1 MQCSKLSSPVHLPL
15 ILVQYITPS
24 DLSALPISG
33 KTGTARSRQDQKSG
47 RVRLGR
53 GYKGNGTRFEIQKGK
68 VRARLK
74 NGRAKLGRGLR
85 LKRAPSSSKNS
96 RNSNSKPRSQQD
108 YNRAR
113 FEIEPFDWQN

>member
-24 DLSALPISG
+24 DLSYPYPA
-33 KTGTARSRQDQKSG
+33 KQERQDQKSG

-74 NGRAKLGRGLR
+74 NGRARLGRGLR

-108 YNRAR
+108 CNRAR

>member
-68 VRARLK
+68 VKKRKGEIRARI
-74 NGRAKLGRGLR
+74 A
-85 LKRAPSSSKNS
+85 
-96 RNSNSKPRSQQD
+96 
-108 YNRAR
+108 
-113 FEIEPFDWQN
+113 FETRTFE